1 MSFNDDFKAVISI
14 GMRCYTEIFIKKIGF
29 KKFSA
34 PFDAIFSNKIDDIIY
49 LFENKIKYDELIH
62 TENIDNRIIK
72 ELNSQ
77 FGLRTIHRRFN
88 YYNENDY
95 YNTFHKATFAHHNLN
110 DINVKNHFD
119 RCFNRLDLIQKNKIK
134 TLFCLFI
141 HPHIDMNISYD
152 EINKLNLYL
161 CNKYNCHLLVI
172 NFHNYSDNFND
183 KMQIHIK
190 NDTLTYIYVNNR
202 SCDYRDQAHCL
213 KYIFDTIIS
222 VKENK
227 LLTYQ
232 EINDLK

>member
-1 MSFNDDFKAVISI
+1 MSCDDNFKAVISV
-14 GMRCYTEIFIKKIGF
+14 GMRCYTEIFIKKLGL

-34 PFDAIFSNKIDDIIY
+34 PFDAIFSNKIDDIIH
-49 LFENKIKYDELIH
+49 LFENKINYDELIH
-62 TENIDNRIIK
+62 TEHINNKIIK
-72 ELNSQ
+72 ELNNQ

-95 YNTFHKATFAHHNLN
+95 FNTFHKATFAHHNLN
-110 DINVKNHFD
+110 DINVKTHFD
-119 RCFNRLDLIQKNKIK
+119 RCFNRLDIIQKNKIK

-141 HPHIDMNISYD
+141 HPHIDINISYD

-172 NFHNYSDNFND
+172 IFNKYNNIIDD
-183 KMQIHIK
+183 KMNIFIK
-190 NDTLTYIYVNNR
+190 KDTLTGIYVNNS
-202 SCDYRDQAHCL
+202 SCEYRDQADCL

-222 VKENK
+222 VKENN